1 VPDLVAQLDPERGK
15 MSDDPALLP
24 ATALIDHYRK
34 KSLSPVEATKAAL
47 ARIAALDPALNAFC
61 LLDEEGAL
69 AAARAAEARWMRN
82 APQGLVDGVPATVK
96 DVMVARGWATRRGS
110 KTASNQTA
118 EEDAPMVAR
127 LREHGAVLLGKT
139 TTPEFGWKAIGD
151 SPLTGITRNPWSRD
165 HTPGGSSAGA
175 AVGAATGM
183 GALHLG
189 SDGGGSIR
197 IPCSFC
203 GVFGIKPTFGL
214 VPSAP
219 PSQFAIV
226 AHTGPITRTVADA
239 ALMLSVIA
247 RWDARDPYVLP
258 PAARDFASGLDA
270 GVNGLRMAFSPGLGY
285 ATVDPVVA
293 SRVEVA
299 VEIFA
304 DLGARV
310 ECADPGFASPRDAFW
325 TLWCAAAARIVGG
338 IEPSRHGEL
347 EPGFLQTAECGA
359 RLTAVDY
366 LDAEAIRAGLV
377 ERMNAF
383 LDRYDVLVTPTVA
396 VPALPVGQDLADPSR
411 QEFWIDWTPFSYPF
425 NMSRQ
430 PSANVPCGVTRAG
443 LPVGLQVI
451 AAQGNDALVL
461 RVARAYEA
469 VHPFALPD
477 ITCACEPSSS

>member
-1 VPDLVAQLDPERGK
+1 MIAPLGPQRGK
-15 MSDDPALLP
+15 MSDDPALIS
-24 ATALIDHYRK
+24 ATTLIEQYRK

-47 ARIAALDPALNAFC
+47 ARIAALDPVLNAFC

-69 AAARAAEARWMRN
+69 AAARAAEARWMRD
-82 APQGLVDGVPATVK
+82 APLGLVDGVPATVK
-96 DVMVARGWATRRGS
+96 DVMVARGWPTRRGS
-110 KTASNQTA
+110 KTASTQAA
-118 EEDAPMVAR
+118 EQDSPMVAR

-139 TTPEFGWKAIGD
+139 TTPEFGWKPIGD
-151 SPLTGITRNPWSRD
+151 SPLTGITRNPWSRG

-175 AVGAATGM
+175 AVAAAAGM

-226 AHTGPITRTVADA
+226 SHTGPITRTVADA

-247 RWDARDPYVLP
+247 RWDARDPYALP
-258 PAARDFASGLDA
+258 PAARDFVSGIDA
-270 GVNGLRMAFSPGLGY
+270 GVAGLRMAFSPGLGY
-285 ATVDPVVA
+285 ATVDPEVA
-293 SRVEVA
+293 SRVEAA
-299 VEIFA
+299 VGVFA
-304 DLGARV
+304 DLGASV
-310 ECADPGFASPRDAFW
+310 EGCDPEFASPRDAFW
-325 TLWCAAAARIVGG
+325 ALWCAAAARIVSG
-338 IEPSRHGEL
+338 IDPSRHAEL
-347 EPGFLQTAECGA
+347 EPGFLRTAEHGA
-359 RLTAVDY
+359 RLTGVDY
-366 LDAEAIRAGLV
+366 LDAEAIRAGVV

-383 LDRYDVLVTPTVA
+383 LERYDVLLTPTVA
-396 VPALPVGQDLADPSR
+396 VPALPIGQDLADPGR
-411 QEFWIDWTPFSYPF
+411 QESWIEWTPFSYPF

-430 PSANVPCGVTRAG
+430 PAANVPCGVTRAG
-443 LPVGLQVI
+443 LPVGLQVV

-469 VHPFALPD
+469 VHPFALPQ
-477 ITCACEPSSS
+477 IE